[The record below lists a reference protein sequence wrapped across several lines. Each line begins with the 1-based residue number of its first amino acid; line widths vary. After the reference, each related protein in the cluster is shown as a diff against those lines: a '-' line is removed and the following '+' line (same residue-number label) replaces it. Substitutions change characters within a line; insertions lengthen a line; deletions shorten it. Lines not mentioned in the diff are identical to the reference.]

1 MTVFKTFLKV
11 LKSCKGT
18 VILYSAILIF
28 FAVFNMQAGDN
39 SMNFVAEKPDLLII
53 NYDEKEGITAS
64 LVHYLEENNNIVSI
78 KENEDAIKDALFY
91 RDINYVVTIPEN
103 FRTDFL
109 AHKNPTI
116 EVQSTGDYLAS
127 LSEMY
132 LERYLKFAN
141 IYNDTFSSEKEI
153 IQNLDQTFENKT
165 DVQVMSKLDTN
176 HLGEVA
182 SYYNFANY
190 SILAGCVFV
199 ICMIL
204 FSFQKET
211 IRKRTII
218 SSMNYKKYN
227 RQLLLSNGLF
237 ACFLWAF
244 YVLVS
249 FVLFGSSIFT
259 THIIFYMLNSFIFT
273 LCALSI
279 AFLIGTLVHNREAIN
294 GIVNVIA
301 LGTSFLCGAFVP
313 TEYLPDSVLNI
324 AHVLPSYWY
333 INTNERLKTMEVF
346 NFENLKP
353 IFINMGVIV
362 LFIILFIVLI
372 NFISSRTR
380 KINS

>member
-18 VILYSAILIF
+18 VILYSVILIF
-28 FAVFNMQAGDN
+28 FAAFNMKAGDN
-39 SMNFVAEKPDLLII
+39 SMSFVAEKPDLLII
-53 NYDEKEGITAS
+53 NHDEKEGITAS
-64 LVHYLEENNNIVSI
+64 LVHYLEENNNIIAI
-78 KENEDAIKDALFY
+78 KGNEDAIKDALFY
-91 RDINYVVTIPEN
+91 RDVNYVITIPEN
-103 FRTDFL
+103 FRNDFL
-109 AHKNPTI
+109 AHRNPTI

-141 IYNDTFSSEKEI
+141 IYNDTFTSEEEI
-153 IQNLDQTFENKT
+153 VKSLSQTFENKI

-279 AFLIGTLVHNREAIN
+279 AFLIGNLIHNREAIN

-301 LGTSFLCGAFVP
+301 LGSSFLCGAFVP
-313 TEYLPDSVLNI
+313 IEYLPNSVLSI

-346 NFENLKP
+346 NFGSLKS
-353 IFINMGVIV
+353 IFINMGILL
-362 LFIILFIVLI
+362 LFVFFFIVLA
-372 NFISSRTR
+372 NLISNNMR
-380 KINS
+380 KKES

>member
-53 NYDEKEGITAS
+53 NHDEKEGITAS

-78 KENEDAIKDALFY
+78 KGNEDAIKDALFY
-91 RDINYVVTIPEN
+91 RDVNYVITIPEN
-103 FRTDFL
+103 FRNDFL
-109 AHKNPTI
+109 EHKNPTI

-165 DVQVMSKLDTN
+165 NVQVMSKLDTD

-346 NFENLKP
+346 NFESLKP

-372 NFISSRTR
+372 NFISSRMR

>member
-53 NYDEKEGITAS
+53 NHDEKEGITAS

-78 KENEDAIKDALFY
+78 KGKEDAIKDALFY
-91 RDINYVVTIPEN
+91 RDVNYVITIPEN
-103 FRTDFL
+103 FRNDFL
-109 AHKNPTI
+109 EHKNPTI

-141 IYNDTFSSEKEI
+141 IYNDIFSSEKEI
-153 IQNLDQTFENKT
+153 IQNLDLTFENKI

-346 NFENLKP
+346 NFESLKP

-372 NFISSRTR
+372 NFISSRMR

>member
-78 KENEDAIKDALFY
+78 KGKEDAIKDALFY
-91 RDINYVVTIPEN
+91 RDVNYVITIPEN
-103 FRTDFL
+103 FRNDFL
-109 AHKNPTI
+109 EHKNPTI

>member
-53 NYDEKEGITAS
+53 NHDEKEGITAS

-78 KENEDAIKDALFY
+78 KGNEDAIKDALFY
-91 RDINYVVTIPEN
+91 RDVNYVITIPEN
-103 FRTDFL
+103 FRNDFL
-109 AHKNPTI
+109 EHKNPTI

-141 IYNDTFSSEKEI
+141 IYNDIFSSEKEI
-153 IQNLDQTFENKT
+153 IQNLDLTFENKI

-346 NFENLKP
+346 NFESLKP

-372 NFISSRTR
+372 NFISSRMR

>member
-53 NYDEKEGITAS
+53 NHDEKEGITAS

-78 KENEDAIKDALFY
+78 KGKEDAIKDALFY
-91 RDINYVVTIPEN
+91 RDVNYVITIPEN
-103 FRTDFL
+103 FRNDFL
-109 AHKNPTI
+109 EHKNPTI

-346 NFENLKP
+346 NFESLKP

>member
-53 NYDEKEGITAS
+53 NHDEKEGITAS

-78 KENEDAIKDALFY
+78 KGKEDAIKDALFY
-91 RDINYVVTIPEN
+91 RDVNYVITIPEN
-103 FRTDFL
+103 FRNDFL
-109 AHKNPTI
+109 EHKNPTI

-165 DVQVMSKLDTN
+165 NVQVMSKLDTD

-346 NFENLKP
+346 NFESLKP

-372 NFISSRTR
+372 NFISSRMR